1 MKRGLRIM
9 TAVMVAG
16 IAGLF
21 AAPAAETATTANITI
36 TVTISNLAVSVT
48 DGAIGFGTVSLGS
61 NTVSVEKQVV
71 TNNGNVAETYTIRS
85 TASDLL
91 TVGETETAAGANTF
105 VLQALF
111 TGSAG
116 VAPASGDFGADAGT
130 ADDVVKSSGDQ
141 TATSATYAWTGS
153 TANGSSVPT
162 TGVRD
167 LYFKYSAPT
176 SDSVTSGVQEDLAVT
191 VTATA
196 A

>member
-1 MKRGLRIM
+1 MSTTRRIFT
-9 TAVMVAG
+9 TAVFG
-16 IAGLF
+16 
-21 AAPAAETATTANITI
+21 AAACVLAAWPAAAATTANITI

-48 DGAIGFGTVSLGS
+48 DGAIGFGTVSLAS
-61 NTVSVEKQVV
+61 NTVIGEKQVV
-71 TNNGNVAETYTIRS
+71 TNNGNVAETYTIQL
-85 TASDLL
+85 TAADLL

-116 VAPASGDFGADAGT
+116 AAPASGDFGADAGT
-130 ADDVVKSSGDQ
+130 ADDVVKSSGAQ
-141 TATSATYAWTGS
+141 TASATTYAWTGS
-153 TANGSSVPT
+153 TANGLSVPA
-162 TGVRD
+162 TGGRD

-176 SDSVTSGVQEDLAVT
+176 SDAASGGAQEDLTVT

>member
-1 MKRGLRIM
+1 MSMTRRIFT
-9 TAVMVAG
+9 TAVFG
-16 IAGLF
+16 
-21 AAPAAETATTANITI
+21 AAACVLAAWPAAAATTANITI

-48 DGAIGFGTVSLGS
+48 DGAIGFGTVSLAS
-61 NTVSVEKQVV
+61 NTVIGEKQVV
-71 TNNGNVAETYTIRS
+71 TNNGNVAETYTIQL
-85 TASDLL
+85 TAADLL

-116 VAPASGDFGADAGT
+116 AAPASGDFGADAGT
-130 ADDVVKSSGDQ
+130 ADDVVKSSGAQ
-141 TATSATYAWTGS
+141 TASATTYAWTGS
-153 TANGSSVPT
+153 TANGLSVPA
-162 TGVRD
+162 TGGRD

-176 SDSVTSGVQEDLAVT
+176 SDAASGGAQEDLTVT